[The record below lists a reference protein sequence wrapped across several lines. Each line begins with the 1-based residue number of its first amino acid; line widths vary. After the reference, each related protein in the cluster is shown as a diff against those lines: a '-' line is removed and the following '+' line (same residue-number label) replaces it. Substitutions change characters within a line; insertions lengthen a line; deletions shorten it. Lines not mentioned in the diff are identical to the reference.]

1 MTPQERERIT
11 VVIPTKD
18 EGQNL
23 PWVLEKVKPYYG
35 ELIVVDGNSTD
46 ATREIAEAA
55 GARVVLDDAT
65 GKGGALRIGARAAT
79 RDIVVFIDADG
90 SHDPDEI
97 PQMVA
102 PILAGTADLVM
113 GSRMRGGSDELHSSA
128 TEFIRLI
135 GSEIITMTI
144 NYRFGVR
151 LTDYQNGFRAIRR
164 ETMLAIRTKERI
176 FTIEQEMAMKALKRG
191 YRLDEVP
198 THEYR
203 RHHGTSH
210 VVVWRVGHRYVWC
223 LLKNLV

>member
-46 ATREIAEAA
+46 STRDIAEAA

-90 SHDPDEI
+90 SHDPDAI

-144 NYRFGVR
+144 NYRFRRPSDRLSERLPRDPARDDAGHSHEGTHLHHRTGDGDEGVEE
-151 LTDYQNGFRAIRR
+151 GIPSRR
-164 ETMLAIRTKERI
+164 SPDA
-176 FTIEQEMAMKALKRG
+176 
-191 YRLDEVP
+191 
-198 THEYR
+198 
-203 RHHGTSH
+203 
-210 VVVWRVGHRYVWC
+210 
-223 LLKNLV
+223 